1 MAPQRQRTRD
11 ITRFVRGRPKNT
23 ARAYQGTLVKFLS
36 WVNDEP
42 DIKRATPY
50 IRSPVDI
57 KHYDTLA
64 LEYLNNGHD
73 EYDFADDLRDFLRE
87 KTASAPKS
95 LESYKAA
102 IISWLAE
109 NHVYL
114 PAEMTRR
121 IKVGGKSLTRD
132 RAPTIEELRH
142 IFNHSDLQLKA
153 YLLTL
158 TSAGLRPGEGLGIEW
173 TDIDLSTGKLHIRR
187 EIAKNGEPRDTF
199 VSSEALEVLKQWQT
213 YHPAYAEKIDSYTV
227 PVEFA
232 RNTKRVFPL
241 SYNGVRDKYGR
252 VLEKCGLDEK
262 DPTTGWLVLRLHV
275 MRKYFR
281 TRLPQGGA
289 SVDAVEQM
297 LGHEGYCGGAY
308 VRLTDEEVEAAYR
321 DAESVLWIFKEP
333 PYNKEDL
340 TRLERENQ
348 ALRAEL
354 NQVQRQVATTA
365 AMQNQMDTVLV
376 ELRSILAAD
385 PARAIEALRR
395 MQEKAPNSSSA

>member
-23 ARAYQGTLVKFLS
+23 ARAYQGALVKFLS
-36 WVNDEP
+36 WVNNEP

-50 IRSPVDI
+50 IRSPVDLA
-57 KHYDTLA
+57 HYNTLA
-64 LEYLNNGHD
+64 IEYLNSDRD
-73 EYDFADDLRDFLRE
+73 EFDFADDLRDYLRE
-87 KTASAPKS
+87 KAASAPKS

-142 IFNHSDLQLKA
+142 ILNHSDLQLKA

-173 TDIDLSTGKLHIRR
+173 SDVDLSTGKIHIRR

-199 VSSEALEVLKQWQT
+199 ISSEALEVLLQWQA
-213 YHPAYAEKIDSYTV
+213 YHPLYAEKADAYTI
-227 PVEFA
+227 PDEYI
-232 RNTKRVFPL
+232 RDTNRVFPL

-275 MRKYFR
+275 MRKFFR

-289 SVDAVEQM
+289 SIDAVEQM
-297 LGHEGYCGGAY
+297 LGHEGYLGGAY
-308 VRLTDEEVEAAYR
+308 VRLTEEEVEAAYR
-321 DAESVLWIFKEP
+321 AAESALWIYKEP

-348 ALRAEL
+348 ALKGEL
-354 NQVQRQVATTA
+354 SDVRRQIAMMS
-365 AMQNQMDTVLV
+365 AMQASVAS
-376 ELRSILAAD
+376 E
-385 PARAIEALRR
+385 PEAL
-395 MQEKAPNSSSA
+395 QELIDARIRALKGSGEI

>member
-23 ARAYQGTLVKFLS
+23 ERAYQGTLVKFLA
-36 WVNDEP
+36 WVNNEP
-42 DIKRATPY
+42 DIKRATAY

-57 KHYDTLA
+57 EHYDTLA

-87 KTASAPKS
+87 KAASAPKS

-121 IKVGGKSLTRD
+121 LKVGGKSLTRD
-132 RAPTIEELRH
+132 RAPTLEELRH
-142 IFNHSDLQLKA
+142 ILNHADLQLKA
-153 YLLTL
+153 YLLML
-158 TSAGLRPGEGLGIEW
+158 TSSGLRPGEGLGIEW
-173 TDIDLSTGKLHIRR
+173 SDIDLVTGKIHIRR

-199 VSSEALEVLKQWQT
+199 ISSEALDVLKQWQT

-227 PVEFA
+227 PEEFT
-232 RNTKRVFPL
+232 RDMNKVFPL
-241 SYNGVRDKYGR
+241 SYNGLRDKYGR

-275 MRKYFR
+275 MRKFFR

-297 LGHEGYCGGAY
+297 LGHSGYCDGAY
-308 VRLTDEEVEAAYR
+308 VRLTDEEIEAAYR
-321 DAESVLWIFKEP
+321 AAESVLWIFKEP

-348 ALRAEL
+348 ALRGEL
-354 NQVQRQVATTA
+354 AGIQRQITMMN
-365 AMQNQMDTVLV
+365 AMQ
-376 ELRSILAAD
+376 AD
-385 PARAIEALRR
+385 VGATPEALQRLVDAR
-395 MQEKAPNSSSA
+395 IRAMKSSGEI

>member
-23 ARAYQGTLVKFLS
+23 ARAYQGALVKFLS
-36 WVNDEP
+36 WVNNEP

-50 IRSPVDI
+50 IRSPVDLA
-57 KHYDTLA
+57 HYNTLA
-64 LEYLNNGHD
+64 IEYLNSDRD
-73 EYDFADDLRDFLRE
+73 EFDFADDLRDYLRE
-87 KTASAPKS
+87 KAASAPKS

-142 IFNHSDLQLKA
+142 ILNHSDLQLKA

-173 TDIDLSTGKLHIRR
+173 SDVDLSTGKIHIRR

-199 VSSEALEVLKQWQT
+199 ISSEALEVLLQWQA
-213 YHPAYAEKIDSYTV
+213 YHPLYAEKADAYTI
-227 PVEFA
+227 PDEYI
-232 RNTKRVFPL
+232 RDTNRVFPL

-275 MRKYFR
+275 MRKFFR

-289 SVDAVEQM
+289 SIDAVEQM
-297 LGHEGYCGGAY
+297 LGHEGYLGGAY
-308 VRLTDEEVEAAYR
+308 VRLTEEEVEAAYR
-321 DAESVLWIFKEP
+321 AAESALWIYKEP

-348 ALRAEL
+348 ALKGEL
-354 NQVQRQVATTA
+354 SDVRRQIAMMS
-365 AMQNQMDTVLV
+365 AMQASVAS
-376 ELRSILAAD
+376 E
-385 PARAIEALRR
+385 PEAL
-395 MQEKAPNSSSA
+395 QELIDARIRELKGSGEI

>member
-1 MAPQRQRTRD
+1 M
-11 ITRFVRGRPKNT
+11 
-23 ARAYQGTLVKFLS
+23 
-36 WVNDEP
+36 NDEP

-57 KHYDTLA
+57 EHYDTLA

-87 KTASAPKS
+87 KAASAPKS

-121 IKVGGKSLTRD
+121 LKVGGKSLTRD
-132 RAPTIEELRH
+132 RAPTLEELRH
-142 IFNHSDLQLKA
+142 ILNHSDLQLKA
-153 YLLTL
+153 YLLVL
-158 TSAGLRPGEGLGIEW
+158 TSAGMRPGEGLGIEW
-173 TDIDLSTGKLHIRR
+173 PDVDLVTGKVHIRR
-187 EIAKNGEPRDTF
+187 EIAKSGEPRDTF
-199 VSSEALEVLKQWQT
+199 LSIEALEVLKQWQT

-227 PVEFA
+227 PVEFT
-232 RNTKRVFPL
+232 RDTKRVFPL

-275 MRKYFR
+275 MRKFFR

-308 VRLTDEEVEAAYR
+308 VRLTDEEIETAYR
-321 DAESVLWIFKEP
+321 GAESALWIFKEP

-348 ALRAEL
+348 ALRGEL
-354 NQVQRQVATTA
+354 AGIQRQITMMN
-365 AMQNQMDTVLV
+365 AMQ
-376 ELRSILAAD
+376 AD
-385 PARAIEALRR
+385 VGATPEALQRLVDAR
-395 MQEKAPNSSSA
+395 IRAMKSSGEI

>member
-23 ARAYQGTLVKFLS
+23 ARAYQGTLVKFLA
-36 WVNDEP
+36 WVNNEP
-42 DIKRATPY
+42 DIKRATAY

-57 KHYDTLA
+57 EHYDTLA

-87 KTASAPKS
+87 KAASAPKS

-121 IKVGGKSLTRD
+121 LKVGGKSLTRD
-132 RAPTIEELRH
+132 RAPTLEELRH
-142 IFNHSDLQLKA
+142 ILNHADLQLKA
-153 YLLTL
+153 YLLML
-158 TSAGLRPGEGLGIEW
+158 TSSGLRPGEGLGIEW

-227 PVEFA
+227 PEEFT
-232 RNTKRVFPL
+232 RDMNKVFPL
-241 SYNGVRDKYGR
+241 SYNGLRDKYGR

-275 MRKYFR
+275 MRKFFR

-297 LGHEGYCGGAY
+297 LGHSGYCDGAY
-308 VRLTDEEVEAAYR
+308 VRLTDEEIEAAYR
-321 DAESVLWIFKEP
+321 AAESVLWIFKEP

-348 ALRAEL
+348 ALRGEL
-354 NQVQRQVATTA
+354 AGIQRQITMMN
-365 AMQNQMDTVLV
+365 AMQ
-376 ELRSILAAD
+376 AD
-385 PARAIEALRR
+385 VGATPEALQRLVDAR
-395 MQEKAPNSSSA
+395 IRAMKSSGEI

>member
-1 MAPQRQRTRD
+1 MALQRQRTRD

-23 ARAYQGTLVKFLS
+23 ARAYQGTLVKFLA
-36 WVNDEP
+36 WVNGEP
-42 DIKRATPY
+42 DIKRTATHY
-50 IRSPVDI
+50 RSPVDI
-57 KHYDTLA
+57 EHYDTLA

-87 KTASAPKS
+87 KAASAPKS

-121 IKVGGKSLTRD
+121 LKVGGKSLTRD

-142 IFNHSDLQLKA
+142 ILNHSDLQLKA
-153 YLLTL
+153 YLLAL
-158 TSAGLRPGEGLGIEW
+158 TSSGMRPGEGLGIEW
-173 TDIDLSTGKLHIRR
+173 SDIDLVTGKIHIRR

-199 VSSEALEVLKQWQT
+199 VSTEALEVLKQWQT

-227 PVEFA
+227 PEEFT
-232 RNTKRVFPL
+232 RDMNKVFPL
-241 SYNGVRDKYGR
+241 SYNGLRDKYGR
-252 VLEKCGLDEK
+252 VLERCGLDEK

-275 MRKYFR
+275 MRKFFR

-308 VRLTDEEVEAAYR
+308 VRLTDEEIEAAYR
-321 DAESVLWIFKEP
+321 GAESALWIFKEP

-340 TRLERENQ
+340 TRLEQENQ
-348 ALRAEL
+348 ALRGEL
-354 NQVQRQVATTA
+354 AGIQRQLATMN
-365 AMQNQMDTVLV
+365 AMQA
-376 ELRSILAAD
+376 SIAGD
-385 PARAIEALRR
+385 PEAL
-395 MQEKAPNSSSA
+395 QELVDKRIKALVGEGES

>member
-11 ITRFVRGRPKNT
+11 ITLFVRGRPKNT

-36 WVNDEP
+36 WVNNEP
-42 DIKRATPY
+42 DIKRATAY

-57 KHYDTLA
+57 EHYDTLA

-87 KTASAPKS
+87 KAASAPKS

-121 IKVGGKSLTRD
+121 LKVGGKSLTRD
-132 RAPTIEELRH
+132 RAPTLEELRH
-142 IFNHSDLQLKA
+142 ILNHADLQLKA
-153 YLLTL
+153 YLLML
-158 TSAGLRPGEGLGIEW
+158 TSSGLRPGEGLGIEW

-227 PVEFA
+227 PEEFT
-232 RNTKRVFPL
+232 RDMNKVFPL
-241 SYNGVRDKYGR
+241 SYNGLRDKYGR

-275 MRKYFR
+275 MRKFFR

-297 LGHEGYCGGAY
+297 LGHSGYCDGAY
-308 VRLTDEEVEAAYR
+308 VRLTDEEIEAAYR
-321 DAESVLWIFKEP
+321 AAESVLWIFKEP

-348 ALRAEL
+348 ALRGEL
-354 NQVQRQVATTA
+354 AGIQRQITMMN
-365 AMQNQMDTVLV
+365 AMQ
-376 ELRSILAAD
+376 AD
-385 PARAIEALRR
+385 VGATPEALQRLVDAR
-395 MQEKAPNSSSA
+395 IRAMKSSGEI

>member
-23 ARAYQGTLVKFLS
+23 ARAYQGALVKFLS
-36 WVNDEP
+36 WVNNEP

-50 IRSPVDI
+50 IRSPVDLA
-57 KHYDTLA
+57 HYNTLA
-64 LEYLNNGHD
+64 IEYLNSDRD
-73 EYDFADDLRDFLRE
+73 EFDFADDLRDYLRE
-87 KTASAPKS
+87 KAASAPKS

-142 IFNHSDLQLKA
+142 ILNHSDLQLKA

-173 TDIDLSTGKLHIRR
+173 SDVDLSTGKIHIRR

-199 VSSEALEVLKQWQT
+199 ISSEALEVLLQWQA
-213 YHPAYAEKIDSYTV
+213 YHPLYAEKADAYTI
-227 PVEFA
+227 PDEYI
-232 RNTKRVFPL
+232 RDTNRVFPL

-275 MRKYFR
+275 MRKFFR

-289 SVDAVEQM
+289 SIDAVEQM
-297 LGHEGYCGGAY
+297 LGHEGYLGGAY
-308 VRLTDEEVEAAYR
+308 VRLTEEEVEAAYR
-321 DAESVLWIFKEP
+321 AAESALWIYKEP

-348 ALRAEL
+348 ELRGEL
-354 NQVQRQVATTA
+354 AGIQRQITMMN
-365 AMQNQMDTVLV
+365 AMQ
-376 ELRSILAAD
+376 AD
-385 PARAIEALRR
+385 VGATPEALQRLVDER
-395 MQEKAPNSSSA
+395 IKELMGKAGGA

>member
-1 MAPQRQRTRD
+1 
-11 ITRFVRGRPKNT
+11 
-23 ARAYQGTLVKFLS
+23 
-36 WVNDEP
+36 VNNEP

-50 IRSPVDI
+50 IRSPVDLA
-57 KHYDTLA
+57 HYNTLA
-64 LEYLNNGHD
+64 IEYLNSDRD
-73 EYDFADDLRDFLRE
+73 EFDFADDLRDYLRE
-87 KTASAPKS
+87 KAASAPKS

-142 IFNHSDLQLKA
+142 ILNHSDLQLKA

-173 TDIDLSTGKLHIRR
+173 SDVDLSTGKIHIRR

-199 VSSEALEVLKQWQT
+199 ISSEALEVLLQWQA
-213 YHPAYAEKIDSYTV
+213 YHPLYAEKADAYTI
-227 PVEFA
+227 PDEYI
-232 RNTKRVFPL
+232 RDTNRVFPL

-275 MRKYFR
+275 MRKFFR

-289 SVDAVEQM
+289 SIDAVEQM
-297 LGHEGYCGGAY
+297 LGHEGYLGGAY
-308 VRLTDEEVEAAYR
+308 VRLTEEEVEAAYR
-321 DAESVLWIFKEP
+321 AAESALWIYKEP

-348 ALRAEL
+348 ELRGEL
-354 NQVQRQVATTA
+354 AGIQRQITMMN
-365 AMQNQMDTVLV
+365 AMQ
-376 ELRSILAAD
+376 AD
-385 PARAIEALRR
+385 VGATPEALQRLVDER
-395 MQEKAPNSSSA
+395 IKELMGKAGGA

>member
-23 ARAYQGTLVKFLS
+23 ARAYQGTLVKFLA

-57 KHYDTLA
+57 EHYDTLA

-87 KTASAPKS
+87 KAASAPKS

-121 IKVGGKSLTRD
+121 LKVGGKSLTRD
-132 RAPTIEELRH
+132 RAPTLEELRH
-142 IFNHSDLQLKA
+142 ILNHSDLQLKA
-153 YLLTL
+153 YLLVL
-158 TSAGLRPGEGLGIEW
+158 TSAGMRPGEGLGIEW
-173 TDIDLSTGKLHIRR
+173 PDVDLVTGKVHIRR
-187 EIAKNGEPRDTF
+187 EIAKSGEPRDTF
-199 VSSEALEVLKQWQT
+199 LSIEALEVLKQWQT

-227 PVEFA
+227 PVEFT
-232 RNTKRVFPL
+232 RDTKRVFPL

-275 MRKYFR
+275 MRKFFR

-308 VRLTDEEVEAAYR
+308 VRLTDEEIETAYR
-321 DAESVLWIFKEP
+321 GAESALWIFKEP

-348 ALRAEL
+348 ALRGEL
-354 NQVQRQVATTA
+354 AGIQRQITMMN
-365 AMQNQMDTVLV
+365 AMQ
-376 ELRSILAAD
+376 AD
-385 PARAIEALRR
+385 VGATPEALQRLVDAR
-395 MQEKAPNSSSA
+395 IRAMKSSGEI

>member
-1 MAPQRQRTRD
+1 MALQRQRTRD

-23 ARAYQGTLVKFLS
+23 ARAYQGTLVKFLA
-36 WVNDEP
+36 WVNGEP
-42 DIKRATPY
+42 DIKRTDTHY
-50 IRSPVDI
+50 RSPEDI
-57 KHYDTLA
+57 EHYDTLA

-87 KTASAPKS
+87 KAASAPKS

-121 IKVGGKSLTRD
+121 LKVGGKSLTRD

-142 IFNHSDLQLKA
+142 ILNHSDLQLKA
-153 YLLTL
+153 YILAL

-173 TDIDLSTGKLHIRR
+173 PDVDLATGKVHIRR

-199 VSSEALEVLKQWQT
+199 VSSEALEVLKQWQA
-213 YHPAYAEKIDSYTV
+213 YHPLYAEKADAYTIPDEYV
-227 PVEFA
+227 
-232 RNTKRVFPL
+232 RDTNRVFPL

-275 MRKYFR
+275 MRKFFR

-289 SVDAVEQM
+289 SIDAVEQM

-308 VRLTDEEVEAAYR
+308 VRLTEEEVEKAYK
-321 DAESVLWIFKEP
+321 DAEHALWIFKTKP
-333 PYNKEDL
+333 INEDEL
-340 TRLERENQ
+340 KRLERENQ
-348 ALRAEL
+348 ELRGEISDIRRQMAVRAPVESYLDVLLRDPAGNAAKLRRLKEVLAEL
-354 NQVQRQVATTA
+354 
-365 AMQNQMDTVLV
+365 
-376 ELRSILAAD
+376 
-385 PARAIEALRR
+385 
-395 MQEKAPNSSSA
+395 